1 MVNIIPATDEEFARM
16 KGQSFVPHN
25 GEGVVYIKVVA
36 LRPETI
42 QSGPKEAVDAAQG
55 VVLAG
60 KMDEIQAQINTW
72 FQQIKDE
79 YAA

>member
-1 MVNIIPATDEEFARM
+1 MVNIIPATDENFDEI

-42 QSGPKEAVDAAQG
+42 ASDPKAAIENAEG
-55 VVLAG
+55 VMVAG
-60 KMDEIQAQINTW
+60 KMDDIINQVSQWLT
-72 FQQIKDE
+72 QIKEE
-79 YAA
+79 YGS